1 MKNNIVELL
10 IEKKIGLDAEAIGRK
25 LVEKAIAARMAQCRV
40 NSARAYAEILRNSDD
55 EWKHLIEMVVVPET
69 WFFRNRKAFH
79 YLVRFATDD
88 WLPRNCGRSLNVLSI
103 PCSTGEEPYSI
114 AMALLDAGIQE
125 DRFRIAGIDI
135 SEKALERA
143 RDGVYGQASFR
154 GKDLSFRDHYFQRK
168 GDVYRLLDPVRG
180 KVLFKIGNIMERH
193 FATGLTYDVIFCRNL
208 MIYMSPAARNQTLE
222 TMSRLLD
229 DKGIFFCGHAER
241 QTALDWGFEAINETG
256 VFACRKRCRESGEK
270 GATWTVEKVPVKR
283 GIHGAGSRP
292 NQIKPKPIRKPA
304 SKKEVPSLERADEH
318 REPDP
323 GTIDAAMENTVDLF
337 PKAKELADHGKLLD
351 ALELCEIFLNE
362 NPVHVEAHFL
372 TGLIFEA
379 LHDAER
385 AEAFFNRTIYLNPEH
400 VEALNHMAF
409 IELQRGN
416 KAGAE
421 RLRKRAQRIGM
432 GGVEP
437 GSIENQTSGRPYG
450 K

>member
-10 IEKKIGLDAEAIGRK
+10 LEEKIGLDSDAIGGK
-25 LVEKAIAARMAQCRV
+25 VIEKAISARMEKFRV
-40 NSARAYAEILRNSDD
+40 SSVRVYAEILENSDD

-69 WFFRNRKAFH
+69 WFFRNRKVFH

-88 WLPRNCGRSLNVLSI
+88 WLPRSSGRPLNVLSI

-114 AMALLDAGIQE
+114 AMALLDAGIQK
-125 DRFRIAGIDI
+125 DRFKIAGIDI

-143 RDGVYGQASFR
+143 RQGVYGQASFR
-154 GKDLSFRDHYFQRK
+154 GNDLSFRDHYFQRK
-168 GDVYRLLDPVRG
+168 GDTYKLLDSVRG
-180 KVLFKIGNIMERH
+180 KVFFKIGNVMERH
-193 FATGLTYDVIFCRNL
+193 FATDLTYDVIFCRNL

-222 TMSRLLD
+222 AMSRLLD
-229 DKGIFFCGHAER
+229 DKGILFCGHAER

-256 VFACRKRCRESGEK
+256 VFACRKRCRESREK
-270 GATWTVEKVPVKR
+270 AAIWTAEKVPIER
-283 GIHGAGSRP
+283 GIHGAGSRLDED
-292 NQIKPKPIRKPA
+292 KPKFIQQPA
-304 SKKEVPSLERADEH
+304 FKKEVPSSKRTDGLRQP
-318 REPDP
+318 EPE
-323 GTIDAAMENTVDLF
+323 TIDAGVENTVDLF

-351 ALELCEIFLNE
+351 ARELCEIFLNE

-372 TGLIFEA
+372 MGLISEA

-385 AEAFFNRTIYLNPEH
+385 AEAFFNRAIYLNPEH
-400 VEALNHMAF
+400 AQALNHMAF

-421 RLRKRAQRIGM
+421 RLRQRAQRIGM
-432 GGVEP
+432 GRVGT
-437 GSIENQTSGRPYG
+437 GSKENRLSGRRYG